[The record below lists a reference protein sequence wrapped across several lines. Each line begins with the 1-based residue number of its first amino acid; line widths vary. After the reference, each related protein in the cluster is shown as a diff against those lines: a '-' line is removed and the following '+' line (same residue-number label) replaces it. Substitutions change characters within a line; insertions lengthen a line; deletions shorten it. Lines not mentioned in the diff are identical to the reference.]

1 MGMKENMFVDIMA
14 TQPEVT
20 GSCNLLIVKY
30 PDKTTT
36 RFIVDCGLF
45 QEKDYSKYN
54 KEFPFDGKNI
64 DFALITHNHV
74 DHIGRLPL
82 LLKKGF
88 TGPIYASEATCKFMP
103 HMLCMIHTRF

>member
-1 MGMKENMFVDIMA
+1 MGMKERLYVDIMA

-20 GSCNLLIVKY
+20 GSCNPAIVKY
-30 PDKTTT
+30 PDRTTT

-54 KEFPFDGKNI
+54 KDFPFDGENI
-64 DFALITHNHV
+64 EFALITHNHV

-82 LLKKGF
+82 
-88 TGPIYASEATCKFMP
+88 
-103 HMLCMIHTRF
+103 MIKN

>member
-82 LLKKGF
+82 LLKKVSQDQS
-88 TGPIYASEATCKFMP
+88 TQVRQHASLC